1 MADSTPIIVKKKRP
15 HGGHGH
21 HGGSWKVA
29 YADFVTAMMAFFM
42 VMWIMGLSE
51 ETRTII
57 QGYFNDPLGF
67 AKNEPR
73 SRSVIQIPGFQ
84 NPKKVSG
91 IPQEQA
97 DSDRQR
103 QEAEARALA
112 GKIVSAMR
120 QTTDPELLRLL
131 KNVEIRL
138 SQEGLQVQFLESAGD
153 AFFEIG
159 SARITPAARRLI
171 GLIGPV
177 LAGSGRLMYIDGH
190 TDSRPLRGPAYSN
203 WDLSGDRALAFRRVL
218 ALTGVGEE
226 QVISVRGFADTRL
239 RKRDDPYHYSNR
251 RVSLLIPYE
260 VTDSGPAVAPPR
272 LEGSASF
279 GAEPVSIA
287 PAPSELGIRPSAPA
301 AAGSRP

>member
-73 SRSVIQIPGFQ
+73 SRSVIKIPGFQ

-91 IPQEQA
+91 VPQEQGR
-97 DSDRQR
+97 SDRQR
-103 QEAEARALA
+103 KEAEARALA
-112 GKIVSAMR
+112 GKLVAAMR
-120 QTTDPELLRLL
+120 QTTDPELLHLL

-138 SQEGLQVQFLESAGD
+138 TQDGLQVQFLESAGD

-159 SARITPAARRLI
+159 SAHIKPAARRLI

-177 LAGSGRLMYIDGH
+177 LAHSRKLMYIDGH
-190 TDSRPLRGPAYSN
+190 TDARPLRGPAYSN
-203 WDLSGDRALAFRRVL
+203 WDLSGDRALAFRRAL
-218 ALTGVGEE
+218 ARTGVGER

-260 VTDSGPAVAPPR
+260 VNAAGPTVAPSRTDGNAVA
-272 LEGSASF
+272 GV
-279 GAEPVSIA
+279 EPVAIA
-287 PAPSELGIRPSAPA
+287 PRPSQLGIRPQPEQHPGRES
-301 AAGSRP
+301 